1 MTDEDLTTMA
11 NTAFDVLNWARRMGM
26 KRDEQI
32 EQLVKAF
39 RVDAEER
46 QRAIRAAFGEAG

>member
-46 QRAIRAAFGEAG
+46 QKAIRAAFGEAG